1 MLQHR
6 DKKTNSNISYLAFKV
21 FTPQTDMTLVQEIVF
36 KQDNSNSQSIIILHT
51 AGHCVTS
58 SFLFTLLQ
66 AQCFS
71 QLTFC
76 QT

>member
-36 KQDNSNSQSIIILHT
+36 RHSAQIK
-51 AGHCVTS
+51 VTQK
-58 SFLFTLLQ
+58 LL
-66 AQCFS
+66 S
-71 QLTFC
+71 HLTFC